1 MAEDI
6 KVRMHWLKG
15 MYIYTIICSGGFGL
29 GMLFM
34 QDTLQSLLGWAEIE
48 PLTYGIAGSV
58 YVTFGILS
66 IFGLKAPLKF
76 IPVLLTELIYKVI
89 WLIVI
94 MLPLLITNQFPSYGI
109 MLAVIF
115 VTFIIGNLIAIPFS
129 YIINKES

>member
-48 PLTYGIAGSV
+48 PLTFGIAGSV

>member
-1 MAEDI
+1 MAKNI
-6 KVRMHWLKG
+6 KVRMNWLKG

-34 QDTLQSLLGWAEIE
+34 RDTLRSLLGWAEIE

-76 IPVLLTELIYKVI
+76 IPVLLSELIYKVI

-109 MLAVIF
+109 MLVVFF

-129 YIINKES
+129 YIFDKKS